1 MNIFESTPPHPP
13 PPTTS
18 SSSIFSPSPSPSSSP
33 TSSSLETTSN
43 NSIFS
48 SWIFWLVVIVFLA
61 YAGFNIFNYLA
72 KGTQTVANII
82 GPLTKIL
89 AKVAGGTASQ
99 TVYSAAEGTKGIAQG
114 VDSAATTL
122 QKSTQPQVSPTPEP
136 PSKNLKDSLQTPQKQ
151 TQTKEYDAD
160 DATSSTQ
167 QTKKSGWC
175 FIGETNGVKNCVKVD
190 ENDTCQSGI
199 ITQEK
204 C

>member
-1 MNIFESTPPHPP
+1 MNIFESTPSPPP

-18 SSSIFSPSPSPSSSP
+18 STSIFSSVASSPSSSP
-33 TSSSLETTSN
+33 TSLETTSN

-48 SWIFWLVVIVFLA
+48 SWIFWLIIIVFLA

-89 AKVAGGTASQ
+89 ATIAGGTASQ

-114 VDSAATTL
+114 VGSAATTL
-122 QKSTQPQVSPTPEP
+122 QKSTQPQVSSP
-136 PSKNLKDSLQTPQKQ
+136 PKNLNDSLQAPQKQ

-199 ITQEK
+199 VTQEK

>member
-1 MNIFESTPPHPP
+1 
-13 PPTTS
+13 
-18 SSSIFSPSPSPSSSP
+18 
-33 TSSSLETTSN
+33 
-43 NSIFS
+43 
-48 SWIFWLVVIVFLA
+48 LVVIVFLA

-89 AKVAGGTASQ
+89 AKIAGGTASQ

-122 QKSTQPQVSPTPEP
+122 QKSTQPQVSQKTPT
-136 PSKNLKDSLQTPQKQ
+136 PSKNLDASLQTPQ